1 MRPATSPVSAI
12 SELPIECSTN
22 FDVTVAHI
30 SDSNTLIVIDLA
42 SSRIAQPMLRQAGH
56 RAIASAVS
64 HAARTNGPRP
74 RVLLHGDDPDL
85 PRLEGVE
92 FLSTLDYA
100 VTPVGAADEPW
111 IREVVERVRAYRRQ
125 HPDAL
130 MTFDTPEAALA
141 ALDALDD

>member
-56 RAIASAVS
+56 RAIASAVA
-64 HAARTNGPRP
+64 HAARTNGPWP
-74 RVLLHGDDPDL
+74 RVLLAGDEPEL
-85 PRLEGVE
+85 PPRGSVE
-92 FLSTLDYA
+92 VVITLDYA
-100 VTPVGAADEPW
+100 VTPVGPAAG
-111 IREVVERVRAYRRQ
+111 RSL
-125 HPDAL
+125 H
-130 MTFDTPEAALA
+130 
-141 ALDALDD
+141 